1 MKILA
6 ALVAGLVLL
15 LVAGALATWV
25 IARRIEARYPPL
37 GRFVELD
44 GGRLHLVEAGP
55 ADGGRATVVL
65 LHGASGNSADPMAA
79 LGARLAA
86 SFRVIAVD
94 RPGHGWSDRIGSDA
108 ASPARQAALIREA
121 LQRIGI
127 ERAIVVGHSWAGA
140 LALNLALDH
149 PGLVTGLVLLAPVSH
164 PWPGAA
170 IAWYYTPTA
179 ARAVGWLFTRTV
191 AAPLGMMMLN
201 PAASAVF
208 APQPA
213 PADYVEAARIPL
225 LLRPNVFQANA
236 EDVAGLHAFVVG
248 QSARYGGVRVPTV
261 IISGDADT
269 IVWTNLH
276 SRSLEREIPGAKLIV
291 LPGVGHMP
299 HHAAADLVLREIEAL
314 AERIAPKIPSP

>member
-1 MKILA
+1 MKFLA
-6 ALVAGLVLL
+6 ALVAGVALL
-15 LVAGALATWV
+15 LAVGALATWV

-55 ADGGRATVVL
+55 ADGGRAAVVL

-79 LGARLAA
+79 LGARLAT

-94 RPGHGWSDRIGSDA
+94 RPGHGWSDRIGPDA

-121 LQRIGI
+121 LQRIGV

-149 PGLVTGLVLLAPVSH
+149 PGLVSGLVLLAPVSH
-164 PWPGAA
+164 PWPGGA

-191 AAPLGMMMLN
+191 AAPLGMMMLK

-225 LLRPNVFQANA
+225 LLRPKVFQANA
-236 EDVAGLHAFVVG
+236 EDVVGLHAFVAG
-248 QSARYGGVRVPTV
+248 QSARYGEVRAPTV
-261 IISGDADT
+261 IISGAADT

-299 HHAAADLVLREIEAL
+299 HFTAADMVAQEIAALTERATAAAR
-314 AERIAPKIPSP
+314 